1 MLEPFPEPSDA
12 ELEQVRRMNA
22 RLRWAPRF
30 RAPTPLGRMAI
41 QTMLGAQ
48 AFFPVGLR
56 GVGVST
62 QRIMHKGHTISL
74 RILKPG
80 QGEVRGLYIDY
91 HGGGWAIGTAA
102 MDDLVNATIVR
113 ETGLVVV
120 SVDYT
125 TLPDITFENQIAQ
138 AHAAADWVFENA
150 EAEFGVRDLFMG
162 GESAGAHLAAC
173 SLIRLRDTRA
183 DFARLKGAVLFYG
196 PYDLSASP
204 SVRNATRDTLVL
216 DGPAM
221 VPGIAKLLPD
231 RDEAGRRAPD
241 VSPLYADLSR
251 LPPAMLLVGTIDPL
265 IDDSRMMAERWKA
278 QSGNARLI
286 VVPES
291 PHAFNRLPTRLAART
306 NAFVRGWLQRRIA
319 ASNASMAA
327 E

>member
-12 ELEQVRRMNA
+12 EMDQVRRMNQ

-41 QTMLGAQ
+41 QAMLGAQ

-62 QRIMHKGHTISL
+62 QRITHKGHTVSL
-74 RILKPG
+74 RILAPA
-80 QGEVRGLYIDY
+80 QGEVRGIHIDY

-102 MDDLVNATIVR
+102 MDDLINADIVR
-113 ETGLVVV
+113 KARLAVV

-138 AHAAADWVFENA
+138 SHAAADWVFENA
-150 EAEFGVRDLFMG
+150 EAEFGVSDLTIG
-162 GESAGAHLAAC
+162 GQSAGAHLAAC
-173 SLIRLRDTRA
+173 SLVRLRDQRA
-183 DFARLKGAVLFYG
+183 DFARLKGAVLFFG
-196 PYDLSASP
+196 AYDLSATQ
-204 SVRNATRDTLVL
+204 SVRNATRETLVL

-221 VPGIAKLLPD
+221 TPGIAKLLPD

-251 LPPAMLLVGTIDPL
+251 LPPALLLVGTIDPL
-265 IDDSRMMAERWKA
+265 IDDSRLMAQRWKA

-306 NAFVRGWLQRRIA
+306 NAFVRGWLERRLA
-319 ASNASMAA
+319 ASSASMAA